1 MIKKQQKWIALIVV
15 VTFMWLLQVSNM
27 PLNAAGSSEQASSAN
42 AEQGPDYFEAISQK
56 AAPAKKKSILPLIL
70 IGVGVLGVTAALYFF
85 VLKTNYDITGSWNF
99 IFTLGSN
106 NTPWTIAFTGD
117 KKSGTFLT
125 TGNPVL
131 TGTYAVDG
139 KNVTMT
145 LTYAPTINFSGSFSD
160 KNVMSGTFNEGSS
173 AYTWTATR

>member
-1 MIKKQQKWIALIVV
+1 MIKKQQKWIALIVA

-99 IFTLGSN
+99 VFTLGS
-106 NTPWTIAFTGD
+106 TDIPFTFNFIGTKD
-117 KKSGTFLT
+117 SGTYST
-125 TGNPVL
+125 TGNPAL
-131 TGTYAVDG
+131 AGTYTVDK

-145 LTYAPTINFSGSFSD
+145 VNGQSAIQFSGQFTD
-160 KNVMSGTFNEGSS
+160 KNTMNGIYVESS
-173 AYTWTATR
+173 KSLTWKASR